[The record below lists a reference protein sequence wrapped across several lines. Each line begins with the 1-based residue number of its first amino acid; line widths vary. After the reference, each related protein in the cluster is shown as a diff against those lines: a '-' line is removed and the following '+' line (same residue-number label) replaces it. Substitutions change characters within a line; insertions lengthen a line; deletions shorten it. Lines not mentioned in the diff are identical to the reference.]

1 MSTAYL
7 SYKLGDLLES
17 IYSGGTPST
26 THPEYWDG
34 ELPWLSSGET
44 NQRYIARSEKK
55 ITPNGVKNSSTRFAP
70 KGAIVMASAGQGKT
84 RGQTSFLK
92 VGMYINQSII
102 AIIPDRTK
110 LISEYL
116 YYNLHTRYDELR
128 SASDSSST
136 RGSITTEM
144 LKGLKIC
151 VPDLPTQTKIA
162 DILSTYDDAIENN
175 NRRIKILEQLAENL
189 YKEWFVRMR
198 FPGHETAEYENGLPK
213 GWNVCKIG
221 AIVDRLPFNRLYKK
235 DELNSEG
242 KIIVVDQST
251 DEYIG
256 FHNNEPSH
264 KASMDSPILL
274 FGDHSC
280 KYQLMIQDFSLGE
293 NVVPF
298 QTKGC
303 DPYFLFFAIN
313 GIVTTTEYKRHWGEL
328 TSRKILLPESHLQ
341 ETFSQKL
348 KPLKAQ
354 QEQLILVNRKLRKQ
368 RDRLLPRLMSG
379 KCLVTL
385 NANKAI
391 TV

>member
-1 MSTAYL
+1 MRNYQQC
-7 SYKLGDLLES
+7 KLGDVVDSCLGKMLDQNKNKGILQPYLANVNVRWGYFDVSDLPLMRFQKEEDERYGLRYGDIVVCEGGEPGRCAIWKDQIPNMKIQKALHRIRVNANVIDFHWLFYWFLLAGRHNALEP
-17 IYSGGTPST
+17 YFTGST
-26 THPEYWDG
+26 IKH
-34 ELPWLSSGET
+34 LPGD
-44 NQRYIARSEKK
+44 K
-55 ITPNGVKNSSTRFAP
+55 
-70 KGAIVMASAGQGKT
+70 
-84 RGQTSFLK
+84 LK
-92 VGMYINQSII
+92 QI
-102 AIIPDRTK
+102 AISLP
-110 LISEYL
+110 E
-116 YYNLHTRYDELR
+116 LHIQQKV
-128 SASDSSST
+128 AS
-136 RGSITTEM
+136 
-144 LKGLKIC
+144 
-151 VPDLPTQTKIA
+151 
-162 DILSTYDDAIENN
+162 ILSAYDDAIENN
-175 NRRIKILEQLAENL
+175 NRRIKILEQMAENL
-189 YKEWFVRMR
+189 YKEWFVDLR

-242 KIIVVDQST
+242 KVIVVDQST

-298 QTKGC
+298 HTKDC

>member
-1 MSTAYL
+1 
-7 SYKLGDLLES
+7 
-17 IYSGGTPST
+17 
-26 THPEYWDG
+26 
-34 ELPWLSSGET
+34 
-44 NQRYIARSEKK
+44 
-55 ITPNGVKNSSTRFAP
+55 
-70 KGAIVMASAGQGKT
+70 
-84 RGQTSFLK
+84 
-92 VGMYINQSII
+92 
-102 AIIPDRTK
+102 
-110 LISEYL
+110 
-116 YYNLHTRYDELR
+116 
-128 SASDSSST
+128 
-136 RGSITTEM
+136 
-144 LKGLKIC
+144 
-151 VPDLPTQTKIA
+151 
-162 DILSTYDDAIENN
+162 
-175 NRRIKILEQLAENL
+175 
-189 YKEWFVRMR
+189 
-198 FPGHETAEYENGLPK
+198 
-213 GWNVCKIG
+213 
-221 AIVDRLPFNRLYKK
+221 
-235 DELNSEG
+235 
-242 KIIVVDQST
+242 
-251 DEYIG
+251 
-256 FHNNEPSH
+256 
-264 KASMDSPILL
+264 MDSPILL